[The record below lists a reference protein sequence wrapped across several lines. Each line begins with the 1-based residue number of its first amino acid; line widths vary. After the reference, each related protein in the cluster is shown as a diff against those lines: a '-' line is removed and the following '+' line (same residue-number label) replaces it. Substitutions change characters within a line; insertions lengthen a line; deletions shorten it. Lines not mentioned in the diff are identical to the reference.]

1 MTVRTDRRSRNVR
14 PAPVAE
20 SQARD
25 ALRRLAE
32 AEVEAARALATIDRC
47 RSYVRSGYPS
57 IHAWA
62 AAEGCGPQQTN
73 RLLALGKTLQHA
85 PELGRQVKS
94 GEVPPESAI
103 SIGMVLLEPELT
115 LEAEQR
121 KRWVA
126 KAQHVHPRV
135 LRDQAEQTVED
146 ARQGQPTLPMR
157 FMVTKAARDG
167 FRRAKLLMSKGKPRQ
182 VSEGEVLHGLARFWL
197 ERHDPLQKPLPER
210 RSGPTDN
217 QPGRYVPRRVAAI
230 VERRSG
236 GRCEVCHER
245 RAVHKIHFQVPH
257 AKGGSREADNLAD
270 ACSDCHV
277 LVDARVFTFSHF
289 DGAGKPRWRFHSGRL
304 RAFESV
310 QETAPEYAA
319 ATPFG

>member
-1 MTVRTDRRSRNVR
+1 MR

-20 SQARD
+20 RQARD
-25 ALRRLAE
+25 ALRRLAN

-62 AAEGCGPQQTN
+62 ATAGCGPQQTN
-73 RLLALGKTLQHA
+73 RLLALGRTLQHA
-85 PELGRQVKS
+85 PELGQQVKR
-94 GEVPPESAI
+94 GEVPPESAV

-121 KRWVA
+121 RRWVA
-126 KAQHVHPRV
+126 KARQVHPRV

-146 ARQGQPTLPMR
+146 ARQGRPTRRMT
-157 FMVTKAARDG
+157 FMATKEARDG
-167 FRRAKLLMSKGKPRQ
+167 FRRVRLLMSRGKPRK
-182 VSEGEVLHGLARFWL
+182 VSDGEALGCLARSWL
-197 ERHDPLQKPLPER
+197 ERRDPLRKPLPER
-210 RSGPTDN
+210 RSGATESRPS
-217 QPGRYVPRRVAAI
+217 RYVPRQVAAI

-236 GRCEVCHER
+236 GLCEVCHER
-245 RAVHKIHFQVPH
+245 RAAHKIHFQVPH

-270 ACSDCHV
+270 ACTDCHV

-289 DGAGKPRWRFHSGRL
+289 DRAGKPRWRFHPARL

-310 QETAPEYAA
+310 QETAPEYSVAA
-319 ATPFG
+319 PPFG